1 MTKLGF
7 FARLFKPV
15 FLQMFLVLLDVAEA
29 RAQGQD
35 SPGVTPDVKAQ
46 LIVEVFNAIRDEVK
60 KALD

>member
-29 RAQGQD
+29 RAKGQD
-35 SPGVTPDVKAQ
+35 SPGVSPDVKDQ
-46 LIVEVFNAIRDEVK
+46 LLTEVFTAIREEVK